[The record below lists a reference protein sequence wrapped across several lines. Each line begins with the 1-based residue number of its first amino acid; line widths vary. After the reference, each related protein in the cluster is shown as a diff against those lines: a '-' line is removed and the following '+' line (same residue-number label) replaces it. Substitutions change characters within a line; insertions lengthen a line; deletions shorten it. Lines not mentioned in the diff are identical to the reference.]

1 MQNKHQFFF
10 FSFGRPN
17 FGGGGGSTWL
27 GQIPKFFQK
36 LDLKAPLTAFGAST
50 PLMHPPLRCIHYL
63 ASSSTKPSTAVGYY
77 AHCAFPLSL
86 IAEGRLHGIRPL
98 RPTFL
103 LLWALAAFC
112 MELLA
117 CSPCPP
123 WAPLVVYHLKEKD
136 TPHELIHSSLIQ
148 ARVKLSPLLLV

>member
-1 MQNKHQFFF
+1 MKQLQTFAKKDLRVAQACPCNSLLVTPHPCASPLLTVEGENSCKESLGKP
-10 FSFGRPN
+10 FSRHSGLLPAA
-17 FGGGGGSTWL
+17 SCV
-27 GQIPKFFQK
+27 
-36 LDLKAPLTAFGAST
+36 TAFGAST

-123 WAPLVVYHLKEKD
+123 WAPLD
-136 TPHELIHSSLIQ
+136 SW
-148 ARVKLSPLLLV
+148 